1 MLLERSQLLQWFHA
15 IFTKRDHT
23 WVTNT
28 PGSFIIDTEMNNPER
43 KDQPVDTIE
52 VWRPTDLPHLELRR
66 GFGVARPVPRHWH
79 EEYQF
84 CLVQS
89 GSGELKYRGA
99 SHLTPPASLFMVHP
113 GEVHSNRA
121 HQSSGC
127 SYRTMFVG
135 PELMRT
141 AAAEVFERDSS
152 VLPFFP
158 ATVTSDTD
166 IIDKYLD
173 VHYAMEQVSSG
184 LNRENAL
191 IDLLAGLLCRFA
203 ARRPVPRPA
212 GRERRAMKVA
222 NAYLREH
229 FAENISL
236 TKLAQ
241 LAGLSAFHFAR
252 VFTQEFGI
260 PPHAFQ
266 TQLRVSRAKSL
277 LRLAWPIAAA
287 ACEAGFADQSH
298 LNRHFKRLVEPS
310 PGRYRASTPDTND
323 R

>member
-1 MLLERSQLLQWFHA
+1 
-15 IFTKRDHT
+15 
-23 WVTNT
+23 
-28 PGSFIIDTEMNNPER
+28 MNRPER
-43 KDQPVDTIE
+43 KDEPIDTIE

-135 PELMRT
+135 SELMRT
-141 AAAEVFERDSS
+141 AAAEVFGRDSS
-152 VLPFFP
+152 VLPFFA

-166 IIDKYLD
+166 IIEKYLS
-173 VHYAMEQVSSG
+173 VHYAMEQPSSA
-184 LNRENAL
+184 LNRENVL
-191 IDLLAGLLCRFA
+191 VDLLSSLMCRFA
-203 ARRPVPRPA
+203 DRPATARSA

-241 LAGLSAFHFAR
+241 VAGLSAFHFGR
-252 VFTQEFGI
+252 VFAQEFGM

-266 TQLRVSRAKSL
+266 TQLRVSRAKLL
-277 LRLAWPIAAA
+277 LRLGWPIAAA

-310 PGRYRASTPDTND
+310 PGRYRLSSKNVQDNLTRINLD
-323 R
+323 